1 MTTFAELNAQGDA
14 ADKDSTAQGHI
25 QIIPLEG
32 TLPTIDLWAD
42 AMPFKGMEFAGE
54 QRIST
59 KYYVGNPV
67 ATQQIGGPIKTPS
80 TWMGH
85 WMDVDLGEGGA
96 RALVLQFEQLRDL
109 GIPVE
114 VRWGGRNLAAGED
127 PAVVRRG
134 LIKKF
139 TPKYNRLQD
148 VEWTCEWEWR
158 GETLQ
163 TKPPTFASDAFAT
176 SQDFSALREQL
187 AETQDETTS
196 WTDVAWDILG
206 TGANAMLTVSDA
218 LDDVQNS
225 IIAAIDVVD
234 GASDMLS
241 QVASLPSDI
250 ADRMRGVCARVV
262 IACANGRA
270 AVGDFCGLWP
280 GVEGIATGVDITAAG
295 MFIRQ
300 QAGMAKLAMFPHDDP
315 MEHLDGQ
322 TAQYDL
328 IRSWDLLAQQ
338 AAVAS
343 ATLAS
348 QQVPNIIATVRP
360 PAGTDLRDLAV
371 KYYGSAD
378 LWILIADYN
387 DLDSSEVPATA
398 AGVSANG
405 SPPIYIPR
413 QTAYVAMLKDLWGE
427 SSAGASP

>member
-1 MTTFAELNAQGDA
+1 
-14 ADKDSTAQGHI
+14 
-25 QIIPLEG
+25 
-32 TLPTIDLWAD
+32 
-42 AMPFKGMEFAGE
+42 
-54 QRIST
+54 
-59 KYYVGNPV
+59 
-67 ATQQIGGPIKTPS
+67 
-80 TWMGH
+80 
-85 WMDVDLGEGGA
+85 MDVDLGEGGA